1 MADSAPQIPLSQG
14 AGYGVVI
21 GLGALFALGMIG
33 ISENMKRRGNVEN
46 SEEFTVAKRSLGT
59 GLTAAG
65 VTSSWTWSTTLLSS
79 VTVAYVY
86 GVAGSFFYAACN
98 STQIMVF
105 SNLAIQCKRKAPNAR
120 TFLEIIR
127 VRYGTVAHF
136 SFMFFSL
143 ASNILVVS
151 SILIGGAAA
160 IESLTGMS
168 VYASLWLLPLS
179 VSAYTIRGG
188 LRATILTDYIHTAI
202 ILIIILMFWF
212 KVYASGNQIGSPGKM
227 WDLLIEAARR
237 NDYSAPTK
245 DGSYLTIRSLG
256 ALKFA
261 ILSILE
267 YTGVVFLDNS
277 FHQKGIAAD
286 PAAAIP
292 GYVLGGLAWYAMP
305 FTLATTMGILA
316 VALENTPA
324 FPTFPRRMNAQ
335 EIGAGLAL
343 PYAAQTIAGK
353 GGAGAV
359 LVLMFMSCTS
369 AISSVLIGS
378 STVLSYDV
386 YKTYLKPN
394 ATDAQVLRAGHWC
407 VAGFA
412 IFMAAFGSMLHG
424 VKIDLGFIYNMTGI
438 FTGSALPALVGTFF
452 SSRQGALAATSS
464 IWLGFFA
471 AVITWLTLAKRFSG
485 EVTIASVGATDP
497 CLYGCIAGIGAA
509 AVVTISISIFQNA
522 NYTWESLGAIRL
534 LDDEGNDRDV
544 AYADPTYD
552 PERLRRA
559 AYVARG
565 ITVGL
570 FLALFI
576 IWPLSLYGTAY
587 KFSRKFFTG
596 WVIVSLLWA
605 FFSFFAVTVY
615 PIIEGRHLLFSWGKD
630 LFGKGGKG
638 SHGDEF
644 DHHRKT
650 RGGKFEDGSPESGSA
665 NESLKV
671 GNGGVGVDVIEEK
684 G

>member
-14 AGYGVVI
+14 AGYGVVV

-33 ISENMKRRGNVEN
+33 ISEVMKRRGNVEN

-127 VRYGTVAHF
+127 VRYGTIAHF

-227 WDLLIEAARR
+227 WDLLIEAAKR

-353 GGAGAV
+353 GGASAV

-369 AISSVLIGS
+369 AISSVLIGT

-386 YKTYLKPN
+386 YKTYLRPN

-412 IFMAAFGSMLHG
+412 IFMAAFATMLHG

-471 AVITWLTLAKRFSG
+471 AVITWLTLAQRFSG

-497 CLYGCIAGIGAA
+497 CLYGCIAGIGTAA
-509 AVVTISISIFQNA
+509 IVTISISIFQNA
-522 NYTWESLGAIRL
+522 HYTWESLGAIRL
-534 LDDEGNDRDV
+534 LDDEGQDRDV

-552 PERLRRA
+552 PERLRKA

-565 ITVGL
+565 ITVFL

-576 IWPLSLYGTAY
+576 IWPLTLYGTAY
-587 KFSRKFFTG
+587 KFSRRFFTG

-615 PIIEGRHLLFSWGKD
+615 PIIEGRHLLFSWAKD
-630 LFGKGGKG
+630 LVGKGGKG
-638 SHGDEF
+638 AHGDEF

-650 RGGKFEDGSPESGSA
+650 GGEKYGDGSPEVGSA

-671 GNGGVGVDVIEEK
+671 GGVDVGVREEK
-684 G
+684 IL

>member
-1 MADSAPQIPLSQG
+1 MADSAPQIPLTQG

-21 GLGALFALGMIG
+21 GLGALFALGMIA
-33 ISENMKRRGNVEN
+33 ISEVMKRRGNVEN

-79 VTVAYVY
+79 VTVAYIY

-127 VRYGTVAHF
+127 VRYGTTAHF

-212 KVYASGNQIGSPGKM
+212 KVYASGDQIGSPGKM
-227 WDLLIEAARR
+227 WDLLIEAAKR
-237 NDYSAPTK
+237 NDYSAPTE

-305 FTLATTMGILA
+305 FTLATTMGIVA
-316 VALENTPA
+316 VALENTPS

-369 AISSVLIGS
+369 AISSVLIGT

-386 YKTYLKPN
+386 YKTYLRPN

-407 VAGFA
+407 VAGFG
-412 IFMAAFGSMLHG
+412 IFMAAFATMLHG

-438 FTGSALPALVGTFF
+438 FTGSALPALVATFF

-471 AVITWLTLAKRFSG
+471 AVITWLTLAQRFSG

-509 AVVTISISIFQNA
+509 AVVTISISIFHNA

-552 PERLRRA
+552 PERLKKA

-565 ITVGL
+565 ITVFL

-576 IWPLSLYGTAY
+576 IWPLTLYGTAY

-605 FFSFFAVTVY
+605 FFSFFSVTVY
-615 PIIEGRHLLFSWGKD
+615 PIIEGRHLLFSWAKD
-630 LFGKGGKG
+630 LVGKGGKG
-638 SHGDEF
+638 GRGDEF
-644 DHHRKT
+644 DHHKDKRAGRFRDT
-650 RGGKFEDGSPESGSA
+650 SPEVGSA

-671 GNGGVGVDVIEEK
+671 EAVGVKEEK
-684 G
+684 V

>member
-1 MADSAPQIPLSQG
+1 MSDTVPAVPLSQG
-14 AGYGVVI
+14 AGYGVVV

-33 ISENMKRRGNVEN
+33 VSAVMKRRGNIEN

-79 VTVAYVY
+79 ATVAYTY

-105 SNLAIQCKRKAPNAR
+105 SNLAIQTKRKAPNAR

-127 VRYGTVAHF
+127 VRYGVVAHW
-136 SFMFFSL
+136 SYMFFSL

-160 IESLTGMS
+160 INSLTGMS

-188 LRATILTDYIHTAI
+188 LRATILTDYVHTAI
-202 ILIIILMFWF
+202 ILIVILVFWF
-212 KVYASGNQIGSPGKM
+212 KVYATGNQIGSPGRM
-227 WDLLIEAARR
+227 WDLLIEAAKR
-237 NDYSAPTK
+237 NNHSAPTK

-286 PAAAIP
+286 PASAIP

-316 VALENTPA
+316 VALENIPA
-324 FPTFPRRMNAQ
+324 FPTYPRRMNTS
-335 EIGAGLAL
+335 EVGAGLAL
-343 PYAAQTIAGK
+343 PYAAITVAGK

-386 YKTYLKPN
+386 YKTYINPK

-407 VAGFA
+407 VAGMA
-412 IFMAAFGSMLHG
+412 MFMAAFGSMLHG

-438 FTGSALPALVGTFF
+438 FTGSALPGLIATFF
-452 SSRQGALAATSS
+452 SSRQGALAATAS
-464 IWLGFFA
+464 IWVGFFT
-471 AVITWLTLAKRFSG
+471 AVITWLTLAQRFSG
-485 EVTIASVGATDP
+485 GVTIASVGAIDP
-497 CLYGCIAGIGAA
+497 CLYGCIAGIGGA
-509 AVVTISISIFQNA
+509 AVVTTAISLFHNA
-522 NYTWESLGAIRL
+522 NYGWETLGAIRL
-534 LDDEGNDRDV
+534 TDDAGNEKDY
-544 AYADPTYD
+544 AYEDPTYD
-552 PERLRRA
+552 PIRLKKA
-559 AYVARG
+559 AYIARG
-565 ITVGL
+565 ITVFL

-576 IWPLSLYGTAY
+576 IWPLTMYGTAY
-587 KFSRKFFTG
+587 QFSRKFFTG

-605 FFSFFAVTVY
+605 FFSFFSVTIY
-615 PIIEGRHLLFSWGKD
+615 PIIEGRHLLLSWIRA
-630 LFGKGGKG
+630 LFGKTGE
-638 SHGDEF
+638 HGDEF
-644 DHHRKT
+644 DHHQHR
-650 RGGKFEDGSPESGSA
+650 RRYDESESA
-665 NESLKV
+665 GAS
-671 GNGGVGVDVIEEK
+671 EEK
-684 G
+684 IEKNGAPSDVKEVL

>member
-1 MADSAPQIPLSQG
+1 
-14 AGYGVVI
+14 
-21 GLGALFALGMIG
+21 
-33 ISENMKRRGNVEN
+33 
-46 SEEFTVAKRSLGT
+46 
-59 GLTAAG
+59 
-65 VTSSWTWSTTLLSS
+65 
-79 VTVAYVY
+79 
-86 GVAGSFFYAACN
+86 
-98 STQIMVF
+98 MVF

-127 VRYGTVAHF
+127 VRYGTTAHF

-212 KVYASGNQIGSPGKM
+212 KVYASGDQIGSPGKM
-227 WDLLIEAARR
+227 WDLLIEAAKR
-237 NDYSAPTK
+237 NNYSAPTK
-245 DGSYLTIRSLG
+245 DGSYLTIRSIG

-316 VALENTPA
+316 VALENTTS

-369 AISSVLIGS
+369 AISSVLIGT

-386 YKTYLKPN
+386 YKTYLRPN

-412 IFMAAFGSMLHG
+412 MFMAAFATMLHG

-438 FTGSALPALVGTFF
+438 FTGSALPALVATFF

-509 AVVTISISIFQNA
+509 AVVTISISIFHNA

-544 AYADPTYD
+544 AYEDPTYD
-552 PERLRRA
+552 PERLKKA

-565 ITVGL
+565 ITVFL

-576 IWPLSLYGTAY
+576 IWPLTLYGTAY

-605 FFSFFAVTVY
+605 FFSFFSVTIY
-615 PIIEGRHLLFSWGKD
+615 PIIEGRHLLLSWAKD
-630 LFGKGGKG
+630 LVGKGGKSG
-638 SHGDEF
+638 HSDEF
-644 DHHRKT
+644 DHHKDKRT
-650 RGGKFEDGSPESGSA
+650 ATFGDTSPEVGSA
-665 NESLKV
+665 NESLKA
-671 GNGGVGVDVIEEK
+671 GGIGVREEK
-684 G
+684 A

>member
-1 MADSAPQIPLSQG
+1 
-14 AGYGVVI
+14 
-21 GLGALFALGMIG
+21 MI
-33 ISENMKRRGNVEN
+33 
-46 SEEFTVAKRSLGT
+46 
-59 GLTAAG
+59 
-65 VTSSWTWSTTLLSS
+65 
-79 VTVAYVY
+79 
-86 GVAGSFFYAACN
+86 
-98 STQIMVF
+98 F
-105 SNLAIQCKRKAPNAR
+105 SNLAIQSKRKAPNAR
-120 TFLEIIR
+120 TFLEVIR
-127 VRYGTVAHF
+127 VRYGMVAHL

-160 IESLTGMS
+160 ITSLTGMS

-202 ILIIILMFWF
+202 ILIIILVFWF
-212 KVYASGNQIGSPGKM
+212 KVYATGSQIGSPGKM
-227 WDLLIEAARR
+227 WDLLIEAAKR
-237 NDYSAPTK
+237 NNYSAPTR
-245 DGSYLTIRSLG
+245 DGSYLTIRSLD

-286 PAAAIP
+286 PASTVP

-324 FPTFPRRMNAQ
+324 FPTYPRRMNAQ
-335 EIGAGLAL
+335 EVGAGLAL

-369 AISSVLIGS
+369 AISSQLIGV

-386 YKTYLKPN
+386 YKTHIKKD
-394 ATDAQVLRAGHWC
+394 ATDSQVLRAGHYC

-412 IFMAAFGSMLHG
+412 IFMAAFATMLHG

-452 SSRQGALAATSS
+452 SSRQGALAATASV
-464 IWLGFFA
+464 WTGFFA
-471 AVITWLTLAKRFSG
+471 AVITWLTLAQRFSG

-509 AVVTISISIFQNA
+509 TVVAISISIFHNA
-522 NYTWESLGAIRL
+522 RYGWETLGAIRL
-534 LDDEGNDRDV
+534 TDDDGNDKDI
-544 AYADPTYD
+544 AYEDPTYD
-552 PERLRRA
+552 PERLRKA
-559 AYVARG
+559 AWVARG
-565 ITVGL
+565 ITLVL

-576 IWPLSLYGTAY
+576 IWPL
-587 KFSRKFFTG
+587 R
-596 WVIVSLLWA
+596 
-605 FFSFFAVTVY
+605 
-615 PIIEGRHLLFSWGKD
+615 
-630 LFGKGGKG
+630 
-638 SHGDEF
+638 
-644 DHHRKT
+644 
-650 RGGKFEDGSPESGSA
+650 
-665 NESLKV
+665 
-671 GNGGVGVDVIEEK
+671 
-684 G
+684 